1 MQLGHD
7 PEHDPLFSWVAP
19 SGSHEPPPQRYE
31 KPIAVFA
38 RAPIP
43 PAVELGF
50 HLCYGDMDGKHGI
63 EPLDLGKAVELANL
77 LCAQAGRTVHWMHMP
92 VPISRDDDAYFA
104 PLANLKMHPQTE
116 LYLGLVHAGDG
127 AEGTLR
133 RMRTAARHVRTR
145 ATSCTRGAPP
155 VARARSKFQS
165 PPNKTELPNATA
177 CMTAVSSSKSTPS
190 RLACGGT

>member
-1 MQLGHD
+1 MLQWDARLPHM
-7 PEHDPLFSWVAP
+7 PF
-19 SGSHEPPPQRYE
+19 
-31 KPIAVFA
+31 KPDTRAILA
-38 RAPIP
+38 RRFRDLCAPIP

-104 PLANLKMHPQTE
+104 PLAKLKMHPQTE

-127 AEGTLR
+127 AEGTLP
-133 RMRTAARHVRTR
+133 RMRTAARHVRNFGIATECGMGRTR
-145 ATSCTRGAPP
+145 SAAAVRDLLAVHAQAARQFDQS
-155 VARARSKFQS
+155 ARA
-165 PPNKTELPNATA
+165 
-177 CMTAVSSSKSTPS
+177 
-190 RLACGGT
+190 G